1 VDREVR
7 RPLDNGIETVLID
20 AVLRDLPR
28 VDAVLIS
35 DYDKGTCTQEL
46 LGRVIESAR
55 HKNIPVF
62 IDPARISDYSRYRHA
77 TLLTPNR
84 VEAEIAFGR
93 KIRTPADAIQ
103 AGEFLSQ
110 HWEVPDVLVKLDCDG
125 MVLAGNSRIGQHF
138 PTRSRRVQD
147 VTGAGD
153 MVLAIAGFCQ
163 PCGFSWD
170 ETIRLANVAAGL
182 EVEKL
187 GVAPVSWTEIRA
199 DSDLTEKSAAQC
211 SRIVTLDEMIALA
224 DTYRRQ
230 GRTLVFTNGCFDLLH
245 IGHVTYLQEAARLG
259 DILVVAINS
268 DESVR
273 RLKGHDRPV
282 VKEGDRA
289 GLLAALSCVDHVLI
303 FQEDTP
309 QMLLRQ
315 IRPDVLVKGGTY
327 SLNEVVGRDVVEQ
340 FGGRVV
346 VVSHVDGVSTTK
358 IVAELLSR
366 NRLPPANV

>member
-1 VDREVR
+1 
-7 RPLDNGIETVLID
+7 
-20 AVLRDLPR
+20 
-28 VDAVLIS
+28 
-35 DYDKGTCTQEL
+35 
-46 LGRVIESAR
+46 
-55 HKNIPVF
+55 
-62 IDPARISDYSRYRHA
+62 
-77 TLLTPNR
+77 
-84 VEAEIAFGR
+84 
-93 KIRTPADAIQ
+93 
-103 AGEFLSQ
+103 
-110 HWEVPDVLVKLDCDG
+110 
-125 MVLAGNSRIGQHF
+125 
-138 PTRSRRVQD
+138 
-147 VTGAGD
+147 
-153 MVLAIAGFCQ
+153 
-163 PCGFSWD
+163 
-170 ETIRLANVAAGL
+170 
-182 EVEKL
+182 
-187 GVAPVSWTEIRA
+187 
-199 DSDLTEKSAAQC
+199 
-211 SRIVTLDEMIALA
+211 MIALA